1 MRIVFGYVDVCF
13 LRQPAQEITN
23 VFLENLVAGFA
34 VCDRITKLKTEIG
47 IQAYL
52 RTRDAGFL
60 FHFSQRG
67 FPKRL
72 VILAVSL
79 G

>member
-1 MRIVFGYVDVCF
+1 MRFVFGYVDVCF
-13 LRQPAQEITN
+13 LSQLTQKITN

-34 VCDRITKLKTEIG
+34 VRDRITKLKTKIG

-52 RTRDAGFL
+52 RTCDAGFL

-72 VILAVSL
+72 VIIAVSL